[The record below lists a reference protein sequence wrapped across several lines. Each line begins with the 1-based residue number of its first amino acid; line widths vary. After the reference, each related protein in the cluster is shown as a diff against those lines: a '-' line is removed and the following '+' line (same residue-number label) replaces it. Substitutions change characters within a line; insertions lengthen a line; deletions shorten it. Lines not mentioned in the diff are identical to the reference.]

1 MKNGSG
7 QIQVLLVDDD
17 ELTREVLTL
26 QMRGHG
32 YLVETADSGEAAVS
46 HLQQPG
52 QRSPDAVLTDLLM
65 PGLSGLELSRRLRV
79 AADAAGSPDM
89 LMLAMSASHP
99 DENLRRGF
107 DGFLLKPF
115 TMRQLVQAIDLH
127 AAEAPPDVAN
137 GISPEDSL
145 DEAIYL
151 RLAGSMPAAQLQQLY
166 ALCLDDA
173 EALIQRMRFAA
184 VAGDEPAFRK
194 EAHTI
199 KGGCGIVGAVEL
211 HRLSDAAEKH
221 GIDPAN
227 HVASLNEMLTAC
239 ERLRRILVARI
250 NRASL

>member
-7 QIQVLLVDDD
+7 PIQVLLVDDD

-26 QMRGHG
+26 QMRGYG
-32 YLVETADSGEAAVS
+32 YLVETVDSGEAAVS
-46 HLQQPG
+46 HLR
-52 QRSPDAVLTDLLM
+52 QRGKRAPDAVLTDLQM
-65 PGLSGLELSRRLRV
+65 PGLSGLELSRQLRV
-79 AADAAGSPDM
+79 TADAAGSPDM
-89 LMLAMSASHP
+89 LVLAMSANHP
-99 DENLRRGF
+99 DENLSRGF

-115 TMRQLVQAIDLH
+115 TMSQLAQVIDLH
-127 AAEAPPDVAN
+127 AAQAPAETPN
-137 GISPEDSL
+137 GISPGDSL
-145 DEAIYL
+145 DEAVYL

-173 EALIQRMRFAA
+173 EARIGRMRVAA
-184 VAGDEPAFRK
+184 AAGNEPGFRK

-211 HRLSDAAEKH
+211 HRLSNAAEEY

-227 HVASLNEMLTAC
+227 HVASLDEMLMAC

-250 NRASL
+250 NRAPL